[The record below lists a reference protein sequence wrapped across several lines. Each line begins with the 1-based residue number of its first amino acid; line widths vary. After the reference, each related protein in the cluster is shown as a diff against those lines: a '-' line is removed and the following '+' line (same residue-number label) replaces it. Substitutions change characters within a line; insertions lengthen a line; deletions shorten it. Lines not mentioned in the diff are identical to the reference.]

1 MTVRMERGLPAAF
14 TTSKGFWKF
23 WVATEKSCP
32 GRSGIARR
40 RRRRLRRR
48 GRSRSDRAS
57 TAVDAGT
64 SRGAANCRG
73 RRWPKRPAPGVPNGP
88 SHRMPSR
95 LPWRR
100 GQTWRPARRP
110 SDIHGIFSRRRPQL
124 CSDVV
129 RSGDRRSC
137 SSGLLSRHWLAR
149 SRSMDRASGLPS
161 RPRQGRTA
169 WRSTIPRRPLAASK
183 PRVTLRRAAGS
194 AGAEARSPPCPT

>member
-23 WVATEKSCP
+23 WVATGKSCP

-73 RRWPKRPAPGVPNGP
+73 RRWPKRPTPGVPNGP

-110 SDIHGIFSRRRPQL
+110 SDILGISSRWRPQL
-124 CSDVV
+124 CSDVA
-129 RSGDRRSC
+129 RSGDRRSLVVRWRRRNPG
-137 SSGLLSRHWLAR
+137 SHFVARRGQQAQKLGARPVPREARDVVESVALHLQTTSGLVRER
-149 SRSMDRASGLPS
+149 DEVVG
-161 RPRQGRTA
+161 QGR
-169 WRSTIPRRPLAASK
+169 
-183 PRVTLRRAAGS
+183 RVA
-194 AGAEARSPPCPT
+194 